1 MTTWKLVVAA
11 LVTAVVILV
20 ANAVL
25 LLRAAK

>member
-1 MTTWKLVVAA
+1 MRTWKLVVAA

-25 LLRAAK
+25 LLRSTH